1 MIVRILKISILL
13 CLLSINIFSQS
24 FNDGPIDLEVKLREV
39 QGNFAAT
46 DESLLGIGFAPDEL
60 SFKIWT
66 KDNLNS
72 YPWTG
77 GVCNQDLNFTPTAG
91 GANSIDFNT
100 TFANFSFPVTTVPQY
115 LDFKIDAWEDDLPS
129 DQLIGFCNTGT
140 SCTWNDMECC
150 GVYLFGFCIGVETGD
165 DYRCDADPFYQ
176 GLSYRSGPP
185 CQWYSHGYINGSGC
199 VNPSSQ
205 SGQPNPTDGYYK
217 PHIET
222 FWRYTKGT
230 SFANAIDLGILTPGV
245 INHFNSNECYSD
257 YYPYSTGNDV
267 IYSFNVSNPSGV
279 NISVCGTNG
288 AQFDSYLYLVYD
300 TTLTAIASNDNNCGN
315 QSEIS
320 TSLCDVGTYYIVVDA
335 TSVSE
340 LGTFTLTLTED
351 PSFSFNS
358 LITTQDVS
366 CANGNDGEIN
376 VTLLGNG
383 GQAPYTYN
391 WYDINMNIIDSTI
404 STANISD
411 SLIALDTGV
420 YILQVFDDRNCILTD
435 TIALDSLEALLLS
448 VNPVSST
455 ICQGSSINI
464 TVSGASIYTWFPSST
479 LNTNLGS
486 IVQASPIISTT
497 YSIIG
502 EGVNGCQDTIQVD
515 VGVIPGPSLSVFPS
529 SANLCQGD
537 SVSFFIS
544 GAESYNW
551 APNTSISSINND
563 TVIVNPVNNITYSVI
578 GTNLLGCTSII
589 QLPVTVHSNPTVSV
603 SSSTNPICLGE
614 TSILSANGAY
624 AYSWQPSSSLNINTG
639 ISVSA
644 MPTSLTTYAVIGT
657 DLNNCSAIASI
668 TININPLPIISVFP
682 DVSTICEGSS
692 VIMTASGVS
701 DFVWSPALGLNT
713 TIGSSVIASPITTS
727 FYLITGTDLNGCSDV
742 ISAAIN
748 VNPKPNI
755 ILSPTNADICEGSSI
770 NISAFGANTYN
781 WSPSFGL
788 SSTNSQNVIANPT
801 SSTNYTITGTD
812 LLGCTNSVN
821 FQLNVGIMPT
831 VLITPVNPIIC
842 EGENISLSAS
852 GANQYVWSPPLNLS
866 ASVGVMVNA
875 NPTIST
881 TYTLVGTDAI
891 GCVDSVSTTISVN
904 PSPSAAINQNI
915 GATICTGDSAIILV
929 AVSGNPP
936 WNLSYAVNGAWQQQI
951 SATNNPVLIF
961 ANVQGNYTIPTVTDA
976 NGCSAI
982 GSGSLILNIL
992 NRSIA
997 NFDFYPQPADMLN
1010 PEITFT
1016 NNSIF
1021 ANSWYWDFGDGFS
1034 NVDDYS
1040 PLYTYFEEGTYQ
1052 VSLIV
1057 MNDICSDTIQHT
1069 LIIDP
1074 VYTLYVPEAFTP
1086 NNDGLNDI
1094 FYPKGQGVAEFAM
1107 YIYNR
1112 WGEEIFYS
1120 ADMNQGWSGK
1130 ISNEA
1135 KVMAGYYSYVIHI
1148 TDKLGVDHT
1157 VKGKVLLN

>member
-1 MIVRILKISILL
+1 MKNFIHLFV
-13 CLLSINIFSQS
+13 CIFFSVNTIAQS
-24 FNDGPIDLEVKLREV
+24 YNDGPIDLQVKLREV
-39 QGNFAAT
+39 QGNFTPT

-66 KDNLNS
+66 KDNLNT

-77 GVCNQDLNFTPTAG
+77 GSCLQDLNFNPSLTG
-91 GANSIDFNT
+91 SNSIDFNS
-100 TFANFSFPVTTVPQY
+100 TFASFSFPALSVPQY
-115 LDFKIDAWEDDLPS
+115 LDLKIDAWEDDLPS
-129 DQLIGFCNTGT
+129 DNLLNLCNTGT
-140 SCTWNDMECC
+140 SCTWNDVECC
-150 GVYLFGFCIGVETGD
+150 GFYFFGFCIGIETGD
-165 DYRCDADPFYQ
+165 DYRCNADPFYQ
-176 GLSYRSGPP
+176 GLSYRSGSP

-205 SGQPNPTDGYYK
+205 SSQPNPTDGYYK

-230 SFANAIDLGILTPGV
+230 SFANAIDLGVLTPGV

-279 NISVCGTNG
+279 NVSVCGTNG

-340 LGTFTLTLTED
+340 LGTFTLSLTED
-351 PSFSFNS
+351 PSFSFS
-358 LITTQDVS
+358 SVITTQDVS

-383 GQAPYTYN
+383 GQAPFTYN
-391 WYDINMNIIDSTI
+391 WYDINMNPIDSTI
-404 STANISD
+404 ATVNILD

-435 TIALDSLEALLLS
+435 TIVLDSLEALLLS
-448 VNPVSST
+448 VNPVSPT

-464 TVSGASIYTWFPSST
+464 AVSGASIYTWFPSST
-479 LNTNLGS
+479 LNANLGS
-486 IVQASPIISTT
+486 VVQASPLVSTT

-502 EGVNGCQDTIQVD
+502 EGVNGCEDTIQVD

-537 SVSFFIS
+537 SVSFFLS

-551 APNTSISSINND
+551 APNTSISSISND
-563 TVIVNPVNNITYSVI
+563 TVIANPVNNITYSVI
-578 GTNLLGCTSII
+578 GTNLLGCTSTI
-589 QLPVTVHSNPTVSV
+589 QIPVTVHANPSVSV
-603 SSSTNPICLGE
+603 SSSSNPICLGE
-614 TSILSANGAY
+614 TSILSANGAS
-624 AYSWQPSSSLNINTG
+624 AYNWQPSSSLNINTG
-639 ISVSA
+639 TSVSA

-657 DLNNCSAIASI
+657 DVNNCSATASI
-668 TININPLPIISVFP
+668 TINVNPLPIISVSP

-692 VIMTASGVS
+692 VVMTASGVS

-727 FYLITGTDLNGCSDV
+727 SYLITGTDLNGCSDI
-742 ISAAIN
+742 ISVAIN
-748 VNPKPNI
+748 VNPKPDI
-755 ILSPTNADICEGSSI
+755 ILAPTNADICEGSSI

-781 WSPSFGL
+781 WTPSFGL
-788 SSTNSQNVIANPT
+788 SSSNSQSVIANPI
-801 SSTNYTITGTD
+801 SSVNYTIIGMD
-812 LLGCTNSVN
+812 LLGCTNFAN
-821 FQLNVGIMPT
+821 FQLNVGIIPT
-831 VLITPVNPIIC
+831 VLIAPVNPIIC

-852 GANQYVWSPPLNLS
+852 GANQYVWSPPLSLS

-875 NPTIST
+875 SPNIST
-881 TYTLVGTDAI
+881 TYTLVGTDNI
-891 GCVDSVSTTISVN
+891 GCIDSVSTTVSVT
-904 PSPSAAINQNI
+904 PLPLANI
-915 GATICTGDSAIILV
+915 TNTNDVTICSGNTAIIV
-929 AVSGNPP
+929 VDVSGNPP
-936 WNLSYAVNGAWQQQI
+936 WNLSYAINGASQSVI
-951 SATNNPVLIF
+951 TSTSNPTLILSDI
-961 ANVQGNYTIPTVTDA
+961 AGEYTIPIITDA
-976 NGCSAI
+976 NGCSNI
-982 GSGSLILNIL
+982 GSGSLLLDVLNTP
-992 NRSIA
+992 IA
-997 NFDFYPQPADMLN
+997 SFDLFPQPANELQ

-1021 ANSWYWDFGDGFS
+1021 VENWYWDFGDGFS
-1034 NVDDYS
+1034 NISDYNTIHS
-1040 PLYTYFEEGTYQ
+1040 YFEAGTYQ

-1057 MNDICSDTIQHT
+1057 ANGVCSDTIQHQLT
-1069 LIIDP
+1069 IDP
-1074 VYTLYVPEAFTP
+1074 VYTLYVPDAFTP

-1094 FYPKGQGVAEFAM
+1094 FSPKGQSISEFEM
-1107 YIYNR
+1107 YVYNR
-1112 WGEEIFYS
+1112 WGEQVYYTDDIN
-1120 ADMNQGWSGK
+1120 MGWNGK
-1130 ISNEA
+1130 IENNKRVLLGE
-1135 KVMAGYYSYVIHI
+1135 YSYILKI
-1148 TDKLGVDHT
+1148 IDDLGVFHT
-1157 VKGKVLLN
+1157 IKGRVLLN